1 MAERGTAGR
10 LPRSAGG
17 VELAVYQS
25 FIGLEIHIR
34 LLTETKVFCGCKAQ
48 FGDEPNTNICP
59 VCMGYPGA
67 LPALNEEAVEMAYL
81 VARALN
87 CSPAEYTFFDRKN
100 YFYPDMP
107 KNYQISQFH
116 SPVGTDG
123 YLEVSLGGAVKRVG
137 IHDVHL
143 EEDAG
148 KMIHEGA
155 FTYLDYNRAGTSLLE
170 IVTDPD
176 METGEEAEEFIR
188 EFRRIV
194 RYLGVCDGNMEEG
207 SLKCDANVSV
217 NLQGKGLGVKTE
229 VKNLNSSRFVKK
241 ALNHEISRQKRILDR
256 GGQIVQETRLYNS
269 DKGVTESM
277 RSKEN
282 AQDYRYFPEP
292 DLPPFR
298 PDGAFFDKIESRLIE
313 LPHLRQ
319 ERFVSQYGLPEEHAA
334 FLCEELETADF
345 FEETV
350 KAGGVPK
357 TAAAWLGADI
367 RKICNRDGI
376 SIGRSMLSPKRF
388 AGFTLL
394 VTEGKIN
401 SKIGKQMVELLFS
414 EDKDPEALMREH
426 GWEQIQD
433 SGELEKLVDTVLS
446 NQAGAVEQILNG
458 EMKPLGFLIGQV
470 MKVSAGKADPKL
482 AREII
487 RKKLNIS

>member
-1 MAERGTAGR
+1 M
-10 LPRSAGG
+10 
-17 VELAVYQS
+17 VEVYQS

-34 LLTETKVFCGCKAQ
+34 LLTGTKVFCGCKAR

-67 LPALNEEAVEMAYL
+67 LPALNEEAIEMAYL

-87 CSPAEYTFFDRKN
+87 CSLAETTFFDRKN

-116 SPVGTDG
+116 SPLGADG
-123 YLEVSLGGAVKRVG
+123 YLELPIGGIKKRIG

-148 KMIHEGA
+148 KMIHQGA
-155 FTYLDYNRAGTSLLE
+155 CSYLDYNRAGTSLLE

-176 METGEEAEEFIR
+176 METGEDAEEFIQ

-194 RYLGVCDGNMEEG
+194 RHLGVCDGNMEEG

-217 NLQGKGLGVKTE
+217 NVKGKGLGIKTE
-229 VKNLNSSRFVKK
+229 VKNLNSSRYVKK
-241 ALNHEISRQKRILDR
+241 ALNYEITRQKRLLDE
-256 GGQIVQETRLYNS
+256 GTVIVQETRLWNMEA
-269 DKGVTESM
+269 GVTEPM

-298 PDGAFFDKIESRLIE
+298 PDAVFLERVETRLVE
-313 LPHLRQ
+313 LPYLRR
-319 ERFVSQYGLPEEHAA
+319 ERLAAEYGLSEEHTA
-334 FLCEELETADF
+334 FICEEIETVRF
-345 FEETV
+345 FEDSVEQG
-350 KAGGVPK
+350 ADPR
-357 TAAAWLGADI
+357 TAASWLGADVQ
-367 RKICNRDGI
+367 KICNREEIAVSD
-376 SIGRSMLSPKRF
+376 SRLTPKRY
-388 AGFTLL
+388 AEFTLL
-394 VTEGKIN
+394 LKEGKIN
-401 SKIGKQMVELLFS
+401 SKIGKQMIELLFS
-414 EDKDPEALMREH
+414 EDKDPETIMRER

-433 SGELEKLVDTVLS
+433 SGELEKLVDTVIS
-446 NQAGAVEQILNG
+446 EQPAAVEQIQNG
-458 EMKPLGFLIGQV
+458 DFKPLGFLVGQV
-470 MKVSAGKADPKL
+470 MKVSLGKADPRL

-487 RKKLNIS
+487 QKKLNIN